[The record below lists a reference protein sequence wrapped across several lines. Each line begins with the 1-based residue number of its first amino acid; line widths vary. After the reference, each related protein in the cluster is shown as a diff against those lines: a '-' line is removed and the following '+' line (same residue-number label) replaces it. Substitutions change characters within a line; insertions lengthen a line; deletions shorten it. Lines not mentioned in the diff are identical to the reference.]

1 MFPERPAVYKNIQR
15 RATDFLLSPGIA
27 IKQIMAVITEVEKS
41 WSPQKQNERSN
52 MDEGMGR
59 WLRYLNRQVE
69 PGLARYNEWPVWVQ
83 AQLERDPCFFGK
95 ASRGGKPIERSCVGY
110 AKLIT

>member
-1 MFPERPAVYKNIQR
+1 M
-15 RATDFLLSPGIA
+15 PGIA
-27 IKQIMAVITEVEKS
+27 IKQIMAVITEVEKE
-41 WSPQKQNERSN
+41 WSQKKSGKGDAN
-52 MDEGMGR
+52 EGMGR

-69 PGLARYNEWPVWVQ
+69 PDFVGYNQWPMWVQ

-95 ASRGGKPIERSCVGY
+95 AIRTGKPLERSCVGY